1 MIYYDRVSKIYAD
14 NSIALE
20 DVSFSVEPGE
30 FISFVGHSGAGKTT
44 LVKMLLAEEKPTTG
58 SVFFESINVHEIPL
72 SKVGDLRRKI
82 GTVFQ
87 DFRLLPNKTA
97 YENIAFAME
106 AAGRAEAEI
115 RSDVPHVL
123 ELVDLGDKINNFPH
137 ELSGG
142 EQQRVAI
149 ARAIVNQP
157 DVIVA
162 DEPTGN
168 LDPVNTFEVVQI
180 LKKINDLG
188 TTILLTTHNKG
199 VIDNLKKRVITMD
212 RGKVSPWTAARSSA
226 MTRRESIYYRYEMAH
241 DKTDIPRRLVK
252 LFAQRVRL
260 LRIRA
265 RHDGDALYR
274 RSNLVCRRYTRLGAP
289 GTA

>member
-14 NSIALE
+14 NSVALE
-20 DVSFSVEPGE
+20 DVSFSVDAGAL
-30 FISFVGHSGAGKTT
+30 INIVGHSGAGKTT
-44 LVKMLLAEEKPTTG
+44 LIKMLLAEEVPSSG
-58 SVFFESINVHEIPL
+58 AVFFESINVHEVPL
-72 SKVGDLRRKI
+72 RRLGEFRRKI

-87 DFRLLPNKTA
+87 DFKLLPSKTA

-106 AAGRAEAEI
+106 AAGRNEEEI

-123 ELVDLGDKINNFPH
+123 ELVDLGDKLNNFPD

-157 DVIVA
+157 DVIIA

-188 TTILLTTHNKG
+188 TTIILTTHNKG
-199 VIDNLKKRVITMD
+199 VIDSLKKRVITMD
-212 RGKVSPWTAARSSA
+212 RGRVIRDD
-226 MTRRESIYYRYEMAH
+226 REGKYI
-241 DKTDIPRRLVK
+241 L
-252 LFAQRVRL
+252 
-260 LRIRA
+260 
-265 RHDGDALYR
+265 
-274 RSNLVCRRYTRLGAP
+274 
-289 GTA
+289 